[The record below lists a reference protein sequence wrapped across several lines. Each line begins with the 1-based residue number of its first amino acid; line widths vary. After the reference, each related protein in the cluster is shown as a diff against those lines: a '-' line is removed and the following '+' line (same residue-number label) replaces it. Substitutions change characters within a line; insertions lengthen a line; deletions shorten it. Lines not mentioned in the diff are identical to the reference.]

1 MDYRK
6 GAVGLPFQRDYDN
19 DVLAFKMAQLMIPH
33 LRWTNHIWG
42 FRDKFGT
49 IGVYPR
55 DSQPCQGG
63 EMRRYEKH
71 FDGKELHGSLCT
83 EEKKKPSDLSAPFP
97 SGIPVFVGRGNV
109 RYPLADVKE
118 FFAEGSIYGD
128 LLGHKNF
135 HFNVEGD
142 ICLGFITTDTK
153 VNPTVLVNA
162 FQMVNQV
169 RVLGQSNPLAGYPF
183 DVRFIIQNFVIPPKD
198 GLGYWRRPA
207 EGYHF
212 TCALD
217 LERFVLRNPNDY
229 HDGKTLFDGQDYN
242 RTNVHKLFEVGRG
255 QKPFMIEGKMTLKDF
270 ADKLVS
276 AIDQIKGK
284 KPVEIE
290 TKKTETVIE
299 ELAA

>member
-1 MDYRK
+1 
-6 GAVGLPFQRDYDN
+6 
-19 DVLAFKMAQLMIPH
+19 
-33 LRWTNHIWG
+33 
-42 FRDKFGT
+42 
-49 IGVYPR
+49 
-55 DSQPCQGG
+55 
-63 EMRRYEKH
+63 MRH
-71 FDGKELHGSLCT
+71 
-83 EEKKKPSDLSAPFP
+83 
-97 SGIPVFVGRGNV
+97 
-109 RYPLADVKE
+109 PLADVNE

-142 ICLGFITTDTK
+142 TCLGFITTDTK

-169 RVLGQSNPLAGYPF
+169 GVLGQSNPLAGYPF
-183 DVRFIIQNFVIPPKD
+183 DVRFLLNHFLNTA
-198 GLGYWRRPA
+198 GGTLHYWRSPA

-212 TCALD
+212 TYALD

-229 HDGKTLFDGQDYN
+229 HDGKTMFDGQDYN

-255 QKPFMIEGKMTLKDF
+255 QKPFMMEGKLRLKDF

>member
-33 LRWTNHIWG
+33 LCGCNHIWG

-63 EMRRYEKH
+63 EMRKYENH
-71 FDGKELHGSLCT
+71 FDGTELHGSLCT
-83 EEKKKPSDLSAPFP
+83 EEKVKPGDLFAPFP
-97 SGIPVFVGRGNV
+97 SGIPVFVGRQIEC
-109 RYPLADVKE
+109 PLKNIKE
-118 FFAEGSIYGD
+118 FFGEGSIYGD

-135 HFNVEGD
+135 HFNAEGD
-142 ICLGFITTDTK
+142 TCRGFITTDTK

-162 FQMVNQV
+162 FQMVT
-169 RVLGQSNPLAGYPF
+169 RARSSPSDTLAGYPF
-183 DVRFIIQNFVIPPKD
+183 DVRFLLDIFTLMSGDK
-198 GLGYWRRPA
+198 LRYWRQPG

-212 TCALD
+212 TYALD

-242 RTNVHKLFEVGRG
+242 RTNVHKLFEVSRG
-255 QKPFMIEGKMTLKDF
+255 QSPFKIEGNLTLKDF